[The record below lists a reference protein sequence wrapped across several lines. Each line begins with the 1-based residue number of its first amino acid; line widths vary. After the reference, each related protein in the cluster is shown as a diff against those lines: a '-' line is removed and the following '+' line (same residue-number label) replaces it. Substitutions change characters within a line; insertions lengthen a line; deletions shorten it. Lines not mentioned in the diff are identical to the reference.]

1 MSEDVIPAD
10 LRSFIARYINSVAD
24 LEALLLL
31 RSDPAR
37 KWTLSTIAQRLY
49 VRESDTSDALSRLCA
64 DGLAAH
70 EDGFY
75 RYDCSAALAPLVD
88 RLAEAYRRQLIPVT
102 NLIHAKPGRIQQ
114 FADAFRLK
122 KDR

>member
-1 MSEDVIPAD
+1 VSEDVIPAD
-10 LRSFIARYINSVAD
+10 LRSFIARYIDSVAD

-37 KWTLSTIAQRLY
+37 KWTLSAIAQRLY
-49 VRESDTSDALSRLCA
+49 VGESETSAALSRLCA

-70 EDGFY
+70 ADGFF
-75 RYDCSAALAPLVD
+75 RYDCSPVLAPLVD
-88 RLAEAYRRQLIPVT
+88 RLEEAYRRQLIPVT
-102 NLIHAKPGRIQQ
+102 NLIHAKPDRIQQ
-114 FADAFRLK
+114 FADAFRLM